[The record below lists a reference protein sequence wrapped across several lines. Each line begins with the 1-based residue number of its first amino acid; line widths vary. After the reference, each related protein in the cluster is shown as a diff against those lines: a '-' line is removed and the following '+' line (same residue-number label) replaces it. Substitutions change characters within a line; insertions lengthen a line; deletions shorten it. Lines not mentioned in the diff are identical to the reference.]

1 MNSRRIE
8 LGIKAIDLYYKD
20 DNTEVNNVTTKEG
33 EEKMVTMVVE
43 ALVKCFTR
51 AGNIASAQ
59 YYQSLSVEFD
69 LLTPLLCEFNSVE
82 HCVWD
87 CLGWWVGR
95 VGADY
100 HLQRH
105 SQPH

>member
-1 MNSRRIE
+1 MNSRSIE
-8 LGIKAIDLYYKD
+8 LGIKAIDLYYK
-20 DNTEVNNVTTKEG
+20 EVNNVTNKEG
-33 EEKMVTMVVE
+33 EEKMVTKVVE

-51 AGNIASAQ
+51 AGNIALAQ

-87 CLGWWVGR
+87 CLGWWVGG

>member
-1 MNSRRIE
+1 MLKE
-8 LGIKAIDLYYKD
+8 
-20 DNTEVNNVTTKEG
+20 DNTEVNNVNNKEE
-33 EEKMVTMVVE
+33 EEKMVTKVVE

-51 AGNIASAQ
+51 AGNIALAQ

-69 LLTPLLCEFNSVE
+69 LLTLLCEFNSVE